1 MVRGGGSGDRPE
13 PACSRGSPGGNPE
26 SGPDSAR
33 IARPVLELGA
43 VKVEDPGHK
52 ALWHLFSVR
61 SGPDHSSVVP
71 LSPCHGKKLEHWDW
85 IFKGSVGLC
94 SPLKE
99 VVVLKIQ
106 HILEGAGEELAL
118 PRAEW

>member
-1 MVRGGGSGDRPE
+1 MGTDQGPPFPTEAPE
-13 PACSRGSPGGNPE
+13 ATPE

-33 IARPVLELGA
+33 IATPVLGLGA

-52 ALWHLFSVR
+52 ARWHLFSVR
-61 SGPDHSSVVP
+61 SGPAQSSMDP
-71 LSPCHGKKLEHWDW
+71 LSPCHGQELEHWDW

-99 VVVLKIQ
+99 VVVLTIQ
-106 HILEGAGEELAL
+106 RILEGAGQELAL
-118 PRAEW
+118 LCAEW